1 MAAIRFNPGVE
12 HRHTGNQSLWAKKPP
27 RLQLAITLAANRH
40 RIDIWELLKK
50 TAQECYLAQAGS
62 MLSEGVQVAGGA
74 GHQRDPGSEGTQ
86 PPEIGEPR
94 LCESPDTE
102 KAA

>member
-50 TAQECYLAQAGS
+50 TAQECYLTQAGS
-62 MLSEGVQVAGGA
+62 LLSEGVQVVGEAGQ
-74 GHQRDPGSEGTQ
+74 QRDLGSEGIQ
-86 PPEIGEPR
+86 PPGNEEAP
-94 LCESPDTE
+94 LCESQDTE
-102 KAA
+102 EAA